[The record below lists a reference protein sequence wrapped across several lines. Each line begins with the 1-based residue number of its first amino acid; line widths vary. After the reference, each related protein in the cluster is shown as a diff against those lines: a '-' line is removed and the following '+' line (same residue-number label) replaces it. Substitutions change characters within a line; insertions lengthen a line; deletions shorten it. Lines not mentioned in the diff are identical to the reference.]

1 MSSNLGY
8 AQGVTT
14 KSADLDE
21 GVQVA
26 QVLFSAYANLAGLLG
41 DALEG
46 EVGIPLAWY
55 AVLRS
60 LASAPNGYLKM
71 SQLCHVI
78 SMTSGGITRIVDRVE
93 AAGYVQRVAHPA
105 DRRVSRV
112 TITDLG
118 RTLLE
123 KADPVFRR
131 NVDEHLVG
139 RLEPSELRELN
150 RIICKVSHD

>member
-1 MSSNLGY
+1 M
-8 AQGVTT
+8 TT

-26 QVLFSAYANLAGLLG
+26 QVLFRAYANLAGLLG
-41 DALEG
+41 DALEA

-60 LASAPNGYLKM
+60 LANAPNGYLKM

-112 TITDLG
+112 TITDPG
-118 RTLLE
+118 RTLLQ